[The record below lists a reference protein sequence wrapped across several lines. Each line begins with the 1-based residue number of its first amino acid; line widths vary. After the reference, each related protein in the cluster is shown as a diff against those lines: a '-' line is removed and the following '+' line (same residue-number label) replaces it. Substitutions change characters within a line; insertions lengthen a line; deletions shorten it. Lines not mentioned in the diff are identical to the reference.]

1 MGLLAGILSL
11 VSIRVE
17 LTAKPMR
24 TIPQADIESVM
35 KTGRPNDHWRVWIAR
50 HSGKDLKNYS
60 YRYTAMQVL
69 SEPTS
74 VYGPEH
80 CNTHVTT
87 LVVGQLYAH
96 ILFSTVWPDF
106 PGYQGVSLTQI
117 WPTHDLHIKTDFL
130 PVMSEAG
137 GMELHETISRSGLP
151 GAV

>member
-1 MGLLAGILSL
+1 
-11 VSIRVE
+11 
-17 LTAKPMR
+17 
-24 TIPQADIESVM
+24 
-35 KTGRPNDHWRVWIAR
+35 
-50 HSGKDLKNYS
+50 
-60 YRYTAMQVL
+60 VL

-117 WPTHDLHIKTDFL
+117 WPTHDLHIKTEFL

-137 GMELHETISRSGLP
+137 GMELHETISRSGLS